1 MPSKQFESLV
11 AMMRARPIDPDASI
25 ERLRENFERIV
36 PLLPTPPDVRI
47 EKTHLGARAAEIF
60 TPPTVRSDAIL
71 LFFHGGGYCIGS
83 LNTHRHF
90 TALLA
95 KSASIRAVALDY
107 RLAPEHPFPA
117 ALDDALAAYRS
128 LVKRGV
134 PPARIVLAGDS
145 AGGGLTLATLIALR
159 DAADEVPAAAVCL
172 SPWTDLAN
180 TGASV
185 LTRAAADPLLSLREL
200 ETFAP
205 RYLGSTDP
213 RHPLASPLYADL
225 AGLPPLLV
233 HVGGN
238 EILLD
243 DSLRLVE
250 RANAAG
256 VDVTFRLD
264 EEMIHVW
271 HYFAPLIPEGQDAVD
286 HVGEW
291 IRGRV
296 S

>member
-1 MPSKQFESLV
+1 MPSKQFDSLV
-11 AMMRARPIDPDASI
+11 AMMRARPIDPCASI
-25 ERLRENFERIV
+25 DRLRENFERIV
-36 PLLPTPPDVRI
+36 PLLPSPSDVRV

-60 TPPTVRSDAIL
+60 TPSTVRSDAIV

-95 KSASIRAVALDY
+95 KAASLRAVAVDY

-117 ALDDALAAYRS
+117 AIDDALAAYRA
-128 LVKRGV
+128 LLKRGV
-134 PPARIVLAGDS
+134 PARRIIVAGDS

-159 DAADEVPAAAVCL
+159 DAADELPVGAVCL

-185 LTRAAADPLLSLREL
+185 ESRAAADPLLSPREL
-200 ETFAP
+200 YTFA
-205 RYLGSTDP
+205 RTYLGSTDP

-225 AGLPPLLV
+225 AGLPALLV
-233 HVGGN
+233 HVGGA

-243 DSLRLVE
+243 DSVRFVE
-250 RANAAG
+250 RARAAG

-271 HYFAPLIPEGQDAVD
+271 HYFAPLIPEGQEAVDAVGD
-286 HVGEW
+286 W
-291 IRGRV
+291 IRHRIP
-296 S
+296 